1 MAVLGLGRSH
11 SSVVSDGVDRIEST
25 GSAGSVASF
34 TSNDARRLSELPSQ
48 QFKPVPHPI
57 ILDRPLVDTTDRLLS
72 SDSMP
77 FLREV
82 SYCEAIAGRS
92 KFQDHPQ
99 DSPPPGPPD
108 LVHRGK
114 LCSTRSAEYMNNDF
128 LSNSDKKSSLESDGG
143 YVGNYHY
150 VNGMDFDHF
159 EQSVEQYMYKVAG
172 IISHGVDY
180 FFQSD
185 WSASNV
191 ANTGKRE
198 MVVSYCTY
206 NIFNRLDFRVKMI
219 ITLESSLRRAPVK
232 IDKQYLII
240 PNRAPDQRSR
250 KTFNYSTRTIQNI
263 SPLFWEELKVSQ
275 IVRTFLHLDAPLLQI
290 PGLVTLPHYVQDKR
304 FLIQSISL
312 VAKHLARGFMCGTAA
327 SFGNATSSGLKTDEN
342 GLTLVYRNHLI
353 LALLRLCQLDISG
366 ECSNFAITAIKD
378 LYYEGKETGP
388 WDYVILKILKAQNG
402 SNNEQK
408 FLELINHHLAN
419 HDLYSTQLA
428 LLLLQQARFLITK
441 GAFVQAKVVAQK
453 CVTILPL
460 DFECW
465 ETLTL
470 CNVLLEDY
478 SEALLVFNTIP
489 ILSHDIKPRSEE
501 YKVNG
506 VDDKFTAT
514 FIERMNSINEEVIS
528 EQTFESYFPQ
538 PLVCDSNPRGN
549 VSLRPKR
556 LKERPLGSIAKIWGD
571 EFLYSPHLRHPIC
584 GNFFTQSPLMNCS
597 ALELS
602 LVDANMIRLCGPSST
617 KSLLASQSAGTCT
630 SSLLDFSR
638 TSTWGR
644 CYDLLSFMIA
654 RAGWETI
661 ARTKEQAFKKPRKDT
676 ANGDFVIDK
685 AIRQESCV
693 ACEEWVER
701 IFMVI
706 YEDLRT
712 MVSVTTEKKDTRRSA
727 LEWEMTGLLGWASK
741 YSLKESMS
749 SLVTSVVGNAS
760 EGKFDYFGVVACLE
774 IYDEFILGASQDSQ
788 IDLYHDDYNLAF
800 KSNKLIVEL
809 SGVLSEGF
817 TNGLESKYLNLDFVL
832 LNLLKLIS
840 WNVRWY
846 QYVPNYLVFRLLNK
860 LIIRFDHMYI
870 LAQMRIVFERHK
882 KASKSPT
889 TKSFMKN
896 IWNTSSASA
905 DEKHEFKFAENDT
918 ILEYVKS
925 LILWMEGAKSRVG
938 LI

>member
-1 MAVLGLGRSH
+1 MALPEPGRRH
-11 SSVVSDGVDRIEST
+11 SSST
-25 GSAGSVASF
+25 SGSSSSA
-34 TSNDARRLSELPSQ
+34 DALRFSELPIRRL
-48 QFKPVPHPI
+48 KPVPQPI
-57 ILDRPLVDTTDRLLS
+57 VLEKIQGSTSDRLSS

-82 SYCEAIAGRS
+82 SYCEALAGRS
-92 KFQDHPQ
+92 RFQDHPQ
-99 DSPPPGPPD
+99 DSPPLGPPD

-114 LCSTRSAEYMNNDF
+114 LCSTHSAEYMNNEF
-128 LSNSDKKSSLESDGG
+128 MSESDKKLRLESDGG

-150 VNGMDFDHF
+150 VNGMSFDHF
-159 EQSVEQYMYKVAG
+159 EQSMEQYMYKVAG
-172 IISHGVDY
+172 ISSHGVDY
-180 FFQSD
+180 FFQGD
-185 WSASNV
+185 RSASNV
-191 ANTGKRE
+191 ASTSKRE
-198 MVVSYCTY
+198 MVISYCTY

-219 ITLESSLRRAPVK
+219 ITLDSSLRRSPVK

-275 IVRTFLHLDAPLLQI
+275 IVRTFLHLDAPLLQV
-290 PGLVTLPHYVQDKR
+290 PGLVTYPHYVQDKKA
-304 FLIQSISL
+304 LVQS
-312 VAKHLARGFMCGTAA
+312 VNVVVKHLPRGLMCGTAA

-342 GLTLVYRNHLI
+342 GLTLVYRNHLV
-353 LALLRLCQLDISG
+353 LVLLRLCQLDISG
-366 ECSNFAITAIKD
+366 ECSNLAITAIRD
-378 LYYEGKETGP
+378 LYYDGKDVGA

-402 SNNEQK
+402 TNNEQK
-408 FLELINHHLAN
+408 FLELINSNLAN

-441 GAFVQAKVVAQK
+441 GAFAQAKLVAQK

-465 ETLTL
+465 ETLAL

-478 SEALLVFNTIP
+478 AEALLVFNTIP
-489 ILSHDIKPRSEE
+489 LLSQEPRPRSDEF
-501 YKVNG
+501 KVNG

-514 FIERMNSINEEVIS
+514 FVERMNSTKEEVIS
-528 EQTFESYFPQ
+528 EQLFESIFPV
-538 PLVCDSNPRGN
+538 PVDSDPISLGN
-549 VSLRPKR
+549 MSPRPKNP
-556 LKERPLGSIAKIWGD
+556 KEKPLGSIAKIWSDG
-571 EFLYSPHLRHPIC
+571 FRYCPHARHPIC
-584 GNFFTQSPLMNCS
+584 GNLFSQSPLMNCS

-602 LVDANMIRLCGPSST
+602 LVDATMIRLCGPSST

-630 SSLLDFSR
+630 SSLLEFSR

-661 ARTKEQAFKKPRKDT
+661 ARTKERVFKQARNDMS
-676 ANGDFVIDK
+676 NVDYVIDLATRK
-685 AIRQESCV
+685 ESCV
-693 ACEEWVER
+693 VCEEWVER
-701 IFMVI
+701 IFRVI

-712 MVSVTTEKKDTRRSA
+712 MASVTTDKMDTKRSA

-788 IDLYHDDYNLAF
+788 IDIYHDDYNLAF

-809 SGVLSEGF
+809 SGVSSEGF

-870 LAQMRIVFERHK
+870 LTQMRIVFERHK
-882 KASKSPT
+882 KASKSPK
-889 TKSFMKN
+889 TKSFTRN
-896 IWNTSSASA
+896 IWNSSSASTS
-905 DEKHEFKFAENDT
+905 DKKEFKFAESDT
-918 ILEYVKS
+918 ILEYVRGI
-925 LILWMEGAKSRVG
+925 ILWMEDSKLGVNDNQMN
-938 LI
+938 